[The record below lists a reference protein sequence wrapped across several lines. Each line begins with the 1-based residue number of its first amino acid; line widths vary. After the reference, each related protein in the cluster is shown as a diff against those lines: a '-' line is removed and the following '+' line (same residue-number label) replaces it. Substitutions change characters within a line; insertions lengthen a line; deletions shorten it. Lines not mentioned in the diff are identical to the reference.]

1 MTDSI
6 EPAVKTDA
14 EKALSDIKAET
25 AKLET
30 DGKSEFI
37 KVESYVKAHTAW
49 IIGIVCSLVG
59 FGAGWLCHLK

>member
-1 MTDSI
+1 MTDEI
-6 EPAVKTDA
+6 KTDA
-14 EKALSDIKAET
+14 EKVLADTKVEIG
-25 AKLET
+25 KLDT
-30 DGKSEFI
+30 DGKSEFV